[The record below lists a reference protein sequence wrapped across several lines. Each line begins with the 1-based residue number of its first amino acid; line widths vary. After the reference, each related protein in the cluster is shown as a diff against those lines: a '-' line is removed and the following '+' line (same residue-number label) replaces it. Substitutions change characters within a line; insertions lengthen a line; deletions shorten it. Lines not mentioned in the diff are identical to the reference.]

1 MAVRLEVHPLPPFD
15 PTSDPT
21 SVDQRW
27 KTWSKRFETYLVAL
41 NITEDKQKR
50 ALLLYQAGQATQE
63 IFETL
68 QDTGDTYEAAKTKLD
83 SHFAPKKN
91 VDYEIFQFRQA
102 AQKPGETVDQ
112 FSTRLRKLAATCE
125 FHDSEKE
132 IKSAII
138 LNCLSKRLRRFALR
152 EENLTLDQLL
162 SKARSLEA
170 SEQQASGMEQSLQQ
184 TTEAVNNLHLKRK
197 SQPSKPRKWTK
208 PQQKPPHASQA
219 SQCRQ
224 CGRAWPHT
232 QGPCPAKGKMC
243 NKCGKPNHFSNVCY
257 TNKQSRQMPAK
268 HSSPQGSQARTQMG
282 ATKIH
287 MMTTHDS
294 SESESD
300 DEYVFTISALPGSS
314 VPTADV
320 EINGCKVK
328 VLIDTGASADV
339 IDETAFAIIQGQQQ
353 THLQQD
359 GSKIF
364 AYGAQTKLEV
374 IGKFDATVC
383 ANDKKTSSTFHVLK
397 GNHGSLLS
405 YGTAH
410 ALGLVNIEVNKIAT
424 APVEPHLKQQ
434 YPNVFNG
441 IGKMKNFEVKLHIDE
456 GVTPVAQ
463 PARRIPFHLRK
474 KVSQELKRLEQE
486 DIIEKVEG
494 PTPWVSPLIAIP
506 KKNGDVRLCV
516 DMRLPNAAIQ
526 RERHPTPTID
536 DLVDTLNGAT
546 VFSKLDLRSGYHQL
560 LLAPESRY
568 ITTFATHEGLRR
580 YTRLNFGTT
589 SASEIFQNAIH
600 EQIRDIRGS
609 LNISD
614 DIIIFGKT
622 QQEHDEALHAVLQ
635 RFNSVGLTLREDKCE
650 LNKKSITFFGF
661 VFSGK
666 GVSPDPEKVKA
677 IHDAQ
682 PPSSASEV
690 RSFLGMATYCAKF
703 IPKFSDVTKPL
714 RDLTKKSVPF
724 HWDEEHQQAFKTV
737 KDLLTS
743 ETVMAY
749 FDQAKETHLTTDA
762 SPWGLSAI
770 LSQKAPGQQECRI
783 VAYVSRSLTSVEQRY
798 SQTEKEALAIIWA
811 TERLHT
817 YLCGGH
823 FVLHTDCKPVE
834 MILNNKK
841 SRPPARIERWNLRLQ
856 EYSFTTVHTKGV
868 DNPSDFL
875 SRHPSKDSSHQFA
888 DIAEAYVNF
897 ITTHSLPKAISL
909 ADIQKATENDPIL
922 QKLMEMICNNNWK
935 QKDTDNTLS
944 NEEKAELNQFIK
956 VKEELTLAKNV
967 ILRGTRIV
975 VPKSLRDRTL
985 ALAHQGHQGIVK
997 TKQLLREKVWFPQI
1011 DNQVTALV
1019 SNCIACQ
1026 ANGPNVQPTQLQMT
1040 PLPPSPWHTLNVDFC
1055 GPFPTGEYLF
1065 VAIDAYSRFPEV
1077 EIVHSTSATST
1088 ITKLERIFA
1097 THGIPSVIKSD
1108 NGPPFTSQEFQDF
1121 VEEMGIRHARVTPL
1135 WPQANAEAENFMKP
1149 ITKAVRSAHIENK
1162 DWKRELFKFLMNYRV
1177 TPHSTTKIAPAEL
1190 LFNRKVHVKL
1200 PQIETPSDPQKDS
1213 LIRQRDEEAKAKM
1226 KNYADTKRRAVTEL
1240 KVEVGNKVLLRQRKK
1255 NKFTS
1260 KFDPNP
1266 FDVIRVKGTMVTARR
1281 NGKFVTRNVS
1291 FFKSIQNGNT
1301 DDSAY
1306 EDDDIENQTV
1316 VTNSSG
1322 RRYPVRNRV
1331 AIQRYG
1337 QNIYDT

>member
-1 MAVRLEVHPLPPFD
+1 
-15 PTSDPT
+15 
-21 SVDQRW
+21 
-27 KTWSKRFETYLVAL
+27 
-41 NITEDKQKR
+41 
-50 ALLLYQAGQATQE
+50 
-63 IFETL
+63 
-68 QDTGDTYEAAKTKLD
+68 
-83 SHFAPKKN
+83 
-91 VDYEIFQFRQA
+91 
-102 AQKPGETVDQ
+102 
-112 FSTRLRKLAATCE
+112 
-125 FHDSEKE
+125 
-132 IKSAII
+132 
-138 LNCLSKRLRRFALR
+138 
-152 EENLTLDQLL
+152 
-162 SKARSLEA
+162 
-170 SEQQASGMEQSLQQ
+170 
-184 TTEAVNNLHLKRK
+184 
-197 SQPSKPRKWTK
+197 
-208 PQQKPPHASQA
+208 
-219 SQCRQ
+219 
-224 CGRAWPHT
+224 
-232 QGPCPAKGKMC
+232 
-243 NKCGKPNHFSNVCY
+243 
-257 TNKQSRQMPAK
+257 
-268 HSSPQGSQARTQMG
+268 
-282 ATKIH
+282 
-287 MMTTHDS
+287 
-294 SESESD
+294 
-300 DEYVFTISALPGSS
+300 
-314 VPTADV
+314 
-320 EINGCKVK
+320 
-328 VLIDTGASADV
+328 
-339 IDETAFAIIQGQQQ
+339 
-353 THLQQD
+353 
-359 GSKIF
+359 
-364 AYGAQTKLEV
+364 
-374 IGKFDATVC
+374 
-383 ANDKKTSSTFHVLK
+383 
-397 GNHGSLLS
+397 
-405 YGTAH
+405 
-410 ALGLVNIEVNKIAT
+410 
-424 APVEPHLKQQ
+424 
-434 YPNVFNG
+434 
-441 IGKMKNFEVKLHIDE
+441 
-456 GVTPVAQ
+456 
-463 PARRIPFHLRK
+463 
-474 KVSQELKRLEQE
+474 
-486 DIIEKVEG
+486 
-494 PTPWVSPLIAIP
+494 
-506 KKNGDVRLCV
+506 
-516 DMRLPNAAIQ
+516 
-526 RERHPTPTID
+526 
-536 DLVDTLNGAT
+536 
-546 VFSKLDLRSGYHQL
+546 
-560 LLAPESRY
+560 
-568 ITTFATHEGLRR
+568 
-580 YTRLNFGTT
+580 
-589 SASEIFQNAIH
+589 
-600 EQIRDIRGS
+600 
-609 LNISD
+609 
-614 DIIIFGKT
+614 
-622 QQEHDEALHAVLQ
+622 
-635 RFNSVGLTLREDKCE
+635 
-650 LNKKSITFFGF
+650 
-661 VFSGK
+661 
-666 GVSPDPEKVKA
+666 
-677 IHDAQ
+677 
-682 PPSSASEV
+682 
-690 RSFLGMATYCAKF
+690 
-703 IPKFSDVTKPL
+703 
-714 RDLTKKSVPF
+714 
-724 HWDEEHQQAFKTV
+724 
-737 KDLLTS
+737 
-743 ETVMAY
+743 MAY

-1337 QNIYDT
+1337 QNIYDA